1 MFEEKV
7 YGTEKPKLL
16 TDPTWIFASTS
27 GSMKKYRTR
36 TEFTQLVSTE
46 LNLFHVRT
54 FYIRIS
60 RKLSEKITK
69 IKRAKVVQS
78 IEIFLLVERI

>member
-16 TDPTWIFASTS
+16 TDPTCIFASTS
-27 GSMKKYRTR
+27 GSMKKCRTR
-36 TEFTQLVSTE
+36 TEFAQLVSTE

-54 FYIRIS
+54 FYMLIC
-60 RKLSEKITK
+60 RKLSKKTIK
-69 IKRAKVVQS
+69 IKKAKVVQS
-78 IEIFLLVERI
+78 IEILPLVERI